1 MVERDRRFVTTTPG
15 ICCRSCGGLSFPRVV
30 LEIRLRGDRPRKY
43 SSRMTTNPFKI
54 LLIEDDTDLRNLV
67 ATELQAN
74 QWAVE
79 EAVDGVS
86 GLQKALTGQ
95 FSIVILD
102 LNLPQLDGLEVCKR
116 IRGEGL
122 EISILMLTARR
133 DELDRVLG
141 LELGADDYLSKPFSM
156 RELIARVK
164 AIVRRNERHQRVAV
178 AAPPGD
184 GQRLIFGPLELD
196 IAMRVVKLAGAVIPI
211 SSMEFDLIQF
221 LASAP
226 GKAFTREE
234 LLEQVWGYSAVG
246 YEQNVT
252 THINRIRRKLEPDP
266 ENPRFV
272 KTVRGF
278 GYAFARPEEF

>member
-1 MVERDRRFVTTTPG
+1 
-15 ICCRSCGGLSFPRVV
+15 
-30 LEIRLRGDRPRKY
+30 
-43 SSRMTTNPFKI
+43 MTTYPIKI
-54 LLIEDDTDLRNLV
+54 LLIEDDADLRKLV

-74 QWAVE
+74 QWTVE
-79 EAVDGVS
+79 QAVDGAT
-86 GLQKALTGQ
+86 GLQMALTGQ
-95 FSIVILD
+95 FAIVILD

-116 IRGEGL
+116 LRGEGI

-164 AIVRRNERHQRVAV
+164 AIVRRNERHQRVAPV
-178 AAPPGD
+178 SEAGTAD
-184 GQRLIFGPLELD
+184 RLVFGPLELD
-196 IAMRVVKLAGAVIPI
+196 VAMRVVKLAGTVVPI
-211 SSMEFDLIQF
+211 SSMEFDLMQF
-221 LASAP
+221 LASSP